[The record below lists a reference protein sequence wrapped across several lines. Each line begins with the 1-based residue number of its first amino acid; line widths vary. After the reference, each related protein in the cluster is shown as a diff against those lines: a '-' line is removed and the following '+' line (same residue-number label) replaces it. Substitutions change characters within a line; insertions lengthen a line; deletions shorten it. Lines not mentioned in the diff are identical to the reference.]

1 MLEIQAPVNEAYPF
15 KTVNR
20 GDIFEFNKQYYMKI
34 ETAYGP
40 ENCSPECVV
49 NAVNFKNGTLAHF
62 GSDSK
67 VYLLDGKMTL
77 VRRDM
82 SF

>member
-1 MLEIQAPVNEAYPF
+1 MLKIKAPINTAYPF

-34 ETAYGP
+34 EPAYGP

-49 NAVNFKNGTLAHF
+49 NAVDLKNGTLANF
-62 GSDSK
+62 SPDGK
-67 VYLLDGKMTL
+67 VYLLDAEMTL
-77 VRRDM
+77 IRRDM